1 MDSREQFEQWAEAK
15 GYRVDYWDGTYS
27 YMMSATKWLWE
38 AWQASREALVV
49 KLPDGNKY
57 HFGSTEGDA
66 KQRLY
71 DAGENTMLKD
81 VKDVLDQVGVRYE

>member
-1 MDSREQFEQWAEAK
+1 MDSRLQFKARFRRHFDVREILSEDK
-15 GYRVDYWDGTYS
+15 FVNNIVEH
-27 YMMSATKWLWE
+27 MWL

-49 KLPDGNKY
+49 NLPDGNKY
-57 HFGSTEGDA
+57 HFGSTEDDA

-81 VKDVLDQVGVRYE
+81 VKDVLDQAGVRYE